1 MMTLEAHPQITP
13 AQLFCMHWK
22 AFFVLVF
29 ALALLSPLT
38 VRADDTVPV
47 ITPIDA
53 IEGRLGLGY
62 FTDFAPLGVRYWWTP
77 ELAVDV
83 GLDAAVTSGTTD
95 AWRTGGELG
104 IVYALNSYHYCVVI
118 ARGGLGFRAT
128 DARGEQSTGMRFDTQ
143 LSAFVGAE
151 LFMGALGFPNV
162 SLQGGYGLSATW
174 VHQGGTEFVLG
185 VTDAGLNMLGAAR
198 LGFHIYL

>member
-1 MMTLEAHPQITP
+1 MTTPGSTLRIARAHPFHLCLNGL
-13 AQLFCMHWK
+13 LF
-22 AFFVLVF
+22 LVF
-29 ALALLSPLT
+29 TLGLT
-38 VRADDTVPV
+38 APGAARADDTATT

-118 ARGGLGFRAT
+118 ARGGIGFRAT
-128 DARGEQSTGMRFDTQ
+128 DARGDQSTGMRFDTQ
-143 LSAFVGAE
+143 VSAFVGAE

-185 VTDAGLNMLGAAR
+185 VTDAGLSMLGAAR